1 LEIVIHFIYCKNHN
15 QYRNMSAIPISE
27 ISLES
32 LFGESLTA
40 SLCVNVEKGTETWV
54 ATGMLVQ
61 QLESFTDSVVI
72 RENDKPIGIVGGKD
86 IIVPLVDNP
95 NSSLFYDTKVEDV
108 MEKRFPIVTKK
119 SKLKEIVNYWKQ
131 TRRAFAAIPNEFSDY
146 SALSAKKLLEIGM
159 KVKTEI
165 SISQLPKKNLITFD
179 KEDTIGDVLNSMLE
193 INARRLFL
201 ADSNKFINDRIILQ
215 KITDELRC
223 LKEMEN
229 FMDLSTSEFNLEE
242 AKNITDDLTIQ
253 EISKIMY
260 KMEHPSV
267 LFQDQI
273 ITPWDICLILLSENI
288 TEYEN

>member
-1 LEIVIHFIYCKNHN
+1 
-15 QYRNMSAIPISE
+15 MSAIPISDL
-27 ISLES
+27 SLES
-32 LFGESLTA
+32 LFGDSLTA

-61 QLESFTDSVVI
+61 QLESFTDSVVV
-72 RENDKPIGIVGGKD
+72 REKDKPIGIVGGKD

-95 NSSLFYDTKVEDV
+95 SSSLFYDTKVEDV
-108 MEKRFPIVTKK
+108 MEKRFPTVSKK
-119 SKLKEIVNYWKQ
+119 SKLKELINYWKQ
-131 TRRAFAAIPNEFSDY
+131 TRRAFAAVPNEFSDY
-146 SALSAKKLLEIGM
+146 SALSAKKMLEVGIR
-159 KVKTEI
+159 VKTEI
-165 SISQLPKKNLITFD
+165 SISQLPKKKLITFD
-179 KEDTIGDVLNSMLE
+179 EKDTIGDILNSMLE

-201 ADSNKFINDRIILQ
+201 TDSNKFINDRIILQ
-215 KITDELRC
+215 KITDELKC

-229 FMDLSTSEFNLEE
+229 FMDFPISEFNLGE
-242 AKNITDDLTIQ
+242 AENITDDLKIQ

-267 LFQDQI
+267 LYQDQI